1 MLQSS
6 SSIQYSFSVLF
17 IYSKSLCLHLIIE
30 GFKYFLNQ
38 NGRNTYLFSD
48 SKKTLL
54 AKRKAPSPVVRAS
67 TANMRVDFENLA
79 WHESAPNDL

>member
-38 NGRNTYLFSD
+38 NGRNTYYFLI
-48 SKKTLL
+48 
-54 AKRKAPSPVVRAS
+54 AKKAPSPVVRAS

>member
-1 MLQSS
+1 MAE
-6 SSIQYSFSVLF
+6 IH
-17 IYSKSLCLHLIIE
+17 I
-30 GFKYFLNQ
+30 
-38 NGRNTYLFSD
+38 SD
-48 SKKTLL
+48 SKKILL